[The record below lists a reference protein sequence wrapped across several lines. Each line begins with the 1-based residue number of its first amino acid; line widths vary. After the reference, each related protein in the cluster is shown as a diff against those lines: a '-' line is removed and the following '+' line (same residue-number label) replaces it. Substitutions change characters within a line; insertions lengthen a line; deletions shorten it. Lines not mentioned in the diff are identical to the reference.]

1 VDYELIVRSASVD
14 VGVGDGLIAVLAP
27 AGTLAGSATAELDG
41 SDLALLAGGIDVH
54 VHCNEPGR
62 TNWEG
67 FDTATTAL
75 AAGGFTSF
83 FDMPLNS
90 TPATV
95 DVAAFDAKL
104 ACAERS
110 SLLDF
115 GLWGGLAPGNLSQ
128 LEPLHQR
135 GVVGFKAF
143 MCETG
148 IDDFTA
154 VDDATLWEGMREV
167 AALGSILAV
176 HAENNTITSDLAARA
191 RSERRTDA
199 AAYLASRPPV
209 VELEAIGRAIALAAD
224 TGCALH
230 IVHVSTS
237 DGVAVVRDAQ
247 ERGVDVSWE
256 TTPHHL
262 TLTAGDVERIGTLAK
277 CSPVMHGPENR
288 ARLWELVDGDP
299 GAIVASDHSPAPLA
313 LKTGD
318 DFFAA
323 WGGISGCQSTRG
335 VLLCAVERGLASLDA
350 AVAAT
355 SINPAT
361 RFGLSTKGAIEVGR
375 DADLC
380 LIDLDRSWRLTAAEL
395 CYRHPHSPLVGTTVR
410 GAVRHLIMRGEQLV
424 RDGHL
429 LRSERRGRLLVP
441 DARVSRAA
449 HRGGPGGSR

>member
-1 VDYELIVRSASVD
+1 MDYELIVRSATLD
-14 VGVGDGLIAVLAP
+14 IGVGDGLIAALAP
-27 AGTLAGSATAELDG
+27 AGALAGSSNAELDA
-41 SDLALLAGGIDVH
+41 SALALLAGGIDVH

-67 FDTATTAL
+67 FDTATAAL
-75 AAGGFTSF
+75 ACGGFTSF

-104 ACAERS
+104 ACARRS

-115 GLWGGLAPGNLSQ
+115 GLWGGLVPGNLAQ

-154 VDDATLWEGMREV
+154 VDDATLWQGMREI

-176 HAENNTITSDLAARA
+176 HAENDAITTELAAQA
-191 RSERRTDA
+191 RSEGRTDA
-199 AAYLASRPPV
+199 TAYLASRPAV
-209 VELEAIGRAIALAAD
+209 VELEAIARAIALAAD

-230 IVHVSTS
+230 IVHVSTA
-237 DGVAVVRDAQ
+237 DGVALVRDAQ
-247 ERGVDVSWE
+247 DRGVDVSWE

-288 ARLWELVDGDP
+288 ARLWELLDGDP
-299 GAIVASDHSPAPLA
+299 AAIVASDHSPAPSA
-313 LKTGD
+313 LKAGD

-335 VLLCAVERGLASLDA
+335 VLLCAVERGLVSLDM

-355 SINPAT
+355 STNPAA
-361 RFGLSTKGAIEVGR
+361 RFGLDTKGAIEVGR

-380 LIDLDRSWRLTAAEL
+380 LIDLDRSWELTAAEL
-395 CYRHPHSPLVGTTVR
+395 RYRHPYSPLVGTTVR
-410 GAVRHLIMRGEQLV
+410 GAVLQLMLRGEPLV
-424 RDGHL
+424 SDGQP
-429 LRSERRGRLLVP
+429 LRSDRRGRLLVP
-441 DARVSRAA
+441 SAGVRRTAQPN
-449 HRGGPGGSR
+449 R